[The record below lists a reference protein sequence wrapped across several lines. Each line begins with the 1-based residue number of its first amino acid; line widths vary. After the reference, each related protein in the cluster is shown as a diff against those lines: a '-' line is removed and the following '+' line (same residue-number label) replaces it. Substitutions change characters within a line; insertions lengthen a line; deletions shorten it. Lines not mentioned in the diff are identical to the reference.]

1 MLLKQGFVLSSELTA
16 LLLTGLAMGDL
27 SSGMPSLRTMTN
39 ASVDDS
45 HVGTDEPVGTH
56 GTSASSRASVM
67 QEQPFQVTR
76 HCFVFVV
83 YVFVLCL
90 YCAGD
95 PLSSLIAVPSA
106 AVKVQPGTTRLEIAA
121 RAIRMAVYVIAHL
134 IPMPVLEA
142 CGAC

>member
-1 MLLKQGFVLSSELTA
+1 
-16 LLLTGLAMGDL
+16 
-27 SSGMPSLRTMTN
+27 MTD
-39 ASVDDS
+39 ASVD
-45 HVGTDEPVGTH
+45 GTDEPVGTH

-95 PLSSLIAVPSA
+95 PLSSLIAVPIA
-106 AVKVQPGTTRLEIAA
+106 AVVKVQPGTSRLEIAA